1 MNVGKT
7 IENAIESAKEKLG
20 SLNPFGASSTLT
32 PNDVLK
38 YMGVQLLEKSGSRL
52 FSTPILLAFG
62 VGLAAGAGGALLFA
76 PQSGRD
82 TRKAIAAWLRTAAST
97 VKAKAEDVAEDVA
110 ESVEGVADN
119 VEDLAER
126 ANRKLN
132 GRSRSSK
139 RDGGEATT

>member
-32 PNDVLK
+32 TNDVLK
-38 YMGVQLLEKSGSRL
+38 FLGVQLLEKSGSRL
-52 FSTPILLAFG
+52 LTTPVLLAFG
-62 VGLAAGAGGALLFA
+62 AGLATGAGGALLFA
-76 PQSGRD
+76 PKSGRD
-82 TRKAIAAWLRTAAST
+82 TRKAIAAWFRTAAST
-97 VKAKAEDVAEDVA
+97 VKAKAEDVAEDVTEA
-110 ESVEGVADN
+110 AHDVADN

-132 GRSRSSK
+132 GRNRSSK